1 MTNTELN
8 KYIKHYL
15 TEDKTKSAIM
25 LTGDWGTGKSYYIL
39 NELIPYLSKEKNG
52 AYKCVT
58 VSLYG
63 ITNIEDISKNIY
75 LELRMKFKPLQS
87 AGNFFQKAFRKNHKE
102 IEAYGKIIGKTFLKG
117 LFDRGGLELSTSN
130 DAIQELYDS
139 VDLSGKL
146 IIFEDVERAKINI
159 LEFLGYVNS
168 LVEQD
173 GVKVLLVANEE
184 EFINYEING
193 KLVEKYNEADE
204 FDFSSIFNKT
214 KSSEET
220 QDKEL
225 TASSAM
231 YLRVKE
237 KTISD
242 TVNYTGDFDN
252 AINMIM
258 KQYSEL
264 SMFYDD
270 GDIIKE
276 ICGLFNYR
284 KCYNLRTFC
293 FACQKSN
300 DILSKLNGDYS
311 NDFKKCIFYSIILYS
326 AKLKSGRIKNDS
338 LDTVWDSNQKYS
350 DVLGSQKYPL
360 FYFCYQYVQNHVLL
374 TENIDLSFAVYKN
387 MQNFNPN
394 VGIDNKDFQVICS
407 CYDYSEK
414 QVLQSINKIIT
425 QLEENSLPISI
436 YGRLAY
442 YLVQLRFIVEI
453 EFDYEKAK
461 KYLIDNIKG
470 HGDDLIDEI
479 FYFDIERGNTKA
491 YDKYKEIKSLMLE
504 SASYKKD
511 NYFNFDYQPESIKE
525 LSKYI
530 FEKRGNLLT
539 GGFVAKYLENDKL
552 IEMLYKCSSRDITE
566 LRKIYYHIYNSSNIG
581 EYLSGDLSTII
592 DLKEKLQSIID
603 DEKFDKIQRLQIKY
617 FIDNLEEIAQKLK

>member
-39 NELIPYLSKEKNG
+39 NELIPYLSKEENG
-52 AYKCVT
+52 AYKCVA

-63 ITNIEDISKNIY
+63 ITNIEDISKSIY

-87 AGNFFQKAFRKNHKE
+87 AGNYFKKAFHKNHKE

-117 LFDRGGLELSTSN
+117 LFNRGGLELSTSN

-146 IIFEDVERAKINI
+146 IIFEDVERAKIDI

-184 EFINYEING
+184 EFIKYEIDG
-193 KLVEKYNEADE
+193 KLMEDFNETDEYN
-204 FDFSSIFNKT
+204 FSYLFQAT
-214 KSSEET
+214 ESSEEKK
-220 QDKEL
+220 KEL
-225 TASSAM
+225 SASSAK

-242 TVNYTGDFDN
+242 TVNYTCDFDN

-264 SMFYDD
+264 SMFHDN
-270 GDIIKE
+270 GEIVKE
-276 ICGLFNYR
+276 IYGLFNYR

-293 FACQKSN
+293 FACQKSH
-300 DILSKLNGDYS
+300 DILSKLNSNYS
-311 NDFKKCIFYSIILYS
+311 DAFKKCIFYSIILYS

-338 LDTVWDSNQKYS
+338 LDTVWDGNQKYS
-350 DVLGSQKYPL
+350 DILGSQKYPL
-360 FYFCYQYVQNHVLL
+360 FYFCYQYIQNHILL
-374 TENIDLSFAVYKN
+374 TENIDLSFAIYKN

-394 VGIDNKDFQVICS
+394 VGIDNKDFQVVSS

-414 QVLQSINKIIT
+414 QVLQSINQIIT

-442 YLVQLRFIVEI
+442 YLVQLRFIVGI
-453 EFDYEKAK
+453 EFDYEKAH

-479 FYFDIERGNTKA
+479 FYFDIERGNTNA
-491 YDKYKEIKSLMLE
+491 YEKYKEIKSLMLE

-530 FEKRGNLLT
+530 FEKRGNLLA

-566 LRKIYYHIYNSSNIG
+566 LRKIYYHVYNSSNIG
-581 EYLSGDLSTII
+581 EYLSGDLSTIL
-592 DLKEKLQSIID
+592 DLKEKLQNIIY
-603 DEKFDKIQRLQIKY
+603 DEYFDKIQRLQIKY
-617 FIDNLEEIAQKLK
+617 FINNLEEIVQKLK

>member
-1 MTNTELN
+1 MTNMELN
-8 KYIKHYL
+8 EYIKHYL

-25 LTGDWGTGKSYYIL
+25 LTGDWGCGKSYYII
-39 NELIPYLSKEKNG
+39 NELVPYLAEEKNG
-52 AYKCVT
+52 KHDCAII
-58 VSLYG
+58 SLYG
-63 ITNIEDISKNIY
+63 IDSIKDVSKNLY
-75 LELRMKFKPLQS
+75 LEIRTKKFKLSTEGSVAGVLAAKTILRGVTS
-87 AGNFFQKAFRKNHKE
+87 AFG
-102 IEAYGKIIGKTFLKG
+102 IEAKVSEK
-117 LFDRGGLELSTSN
+117 ELH
-130 DAIQELYDS
+130 ELYES
-139 VDLSGKL
+139 IDLSGKL
-146 IIFEDVERAKINI
+146 IIFEDVERAKIDI

-184 EFINYEING
+184 EFIKYEIDG
-193 KLVEKYNEADE
+193 KLIDDLNETDE
-204 FDFSSIFNKT
+204 YDFSSLFQAT
-214 KSSEET
+214 ESSEEKK
-220 QDKEL
+220 KEL
-225 TASSAM
+225 SVSSAK

-242 TVNYTGDFDN
+242 TVNYTCDFDN

-264 SMFYDD
+264 SMFHDND
-270 GDIIKE
+270 KIIKE
-276 ICGLFNYR
+276 IYGLFNYR

-300 DILSKLNGDYS
+300 DILSKLNGVYS

-360 FYFCYQYVQNHVLL
+360 FYFCYQYIQNHFLL
-374 TENIDLSFAVYKN
+374 TENIDLSFAIYKN

-394 VGIDNKDFQVICS
+394 VGIDNKDFQVISS

-414 QVLQSINKIIT
+414 QVLQSINQIIK

-453 EFDYEKAK
+453 EFDYEKAE

-479 FYFDIERGNTKA
+479 FYFDIERGNSKA
-491 YDKYKEIKSLMLE
+491 YEKYKEIKSLMLE

-511 NYFNFDYQPESIKE
+511 NYFNFDYQPESIKD
-525 LSKYI
+525 LGKYI
-530 FEKRGNLLT
+530 FEKHGSLIT
-539 GGFVAKYLENDKL
+539 GGFVAKYLDNNKL

-617 FIDNLEEIAQKLK
+617 FIDNLKEIAQKLQ